1 MSYGGANDHQNPH
14 GPDDPLYYAPR
25 SARGVADSRS
35 TATPQMRA
43 EHLPAFPPLSR
54 SDEMREQAFAKF
66 NRPLESRFVDERGRS
81 RGRLGVAA
89 AVAAAIGM
97 TVVLG
102 LVLFNVLPRSNTD
115 PAELAVSISTPA
127 LATPAPPAKSDD
139 SQALLQG
146 FQRFQGAQGGEDAKR
161 IASEPAS
168 VGTVKEGAEKPQA
181 LLDKFIQWEQTK

>member
-1 MSYGGANDHQNPH
+1 MSYGSANDHQNPH

-25 SARGVADSRS
+25 SARGAADPRS
-35 TATPQMRA
+35 SAPPIRA

-66 NRPLESRFVDERGRS
+66 NRPLESRFVDEPGRS

-97 TVVLG
+97 TVVLA
-102 LVLFNVLPRSNTD
+102 LVLFNVFPRSKTD

-127 LATPAPPAKSDD
+127 LATPAPAAKSDD

-146 FQRFQGAQGGEDAKR
+146 FQRFQGAQDGEEAKR
-161 IASEPAS
+161 IAAEPAS

-181 LLDKFIQWEQTK
+181 LLDRFIQWEQAK

>member
-1 MSYGGANDHQNPH
+1 MSYGSANGHQNPH

-25 SARGVADSRS
+25 SARGAADPRS
-35 TATPQMRA
+35 SATPPIRA

-66 NRPLESRFVDERGRS
+66 NRPLESRFVDEPGRS
-81 RGRLGVAA
+81 RGRLAA
-89 AVAAAIGM
+89 AGAVAAAIGM
-97 TVVLG
+97 TVILG
-102 LVLFNVLPRSNTD
+102 FVLFNVFPRSKTD

-127 LATPAPPAKSDD
+127 LATPAPATKSED

-146 FQRFQGAQGGEDAKR
+146 FQRFQGAQGGENDKR
-161 IASEPAS
+161 IAAEPAS

-181 LLDKFIQWEQTK
+181 LLDRFIQWEQAK